1 MTIPRLLLAIALS
14 LSATWTK
21 ADSLIVLDNANPPF
35 MYELDGKPRG
45 LYPLMLQAIFK
56 RAGEPVEI
64 RTVPWKRALKLGE
77 SGAAGIGGI
86 YKNAER
92 LKLFDYSAPLFE
104 ERLIVY
110 VHRDKLFD
118 FRGIEDLSD
127 KDVGVIRGW
136 SYSEAFDRAVRDG
149 RIRRQDN
156 TSDESNFKK
165 LASGRLDA
173 VIAIEQSGQ
182 RLLLHPHLENLV
194 PLATPLSIN
203 PTYLVFAKS
212 AKRQALLARFD
223 ASLQAMQEDGSLQ
236 ALVQRASST
245 E

>member
-1 MTIPRLLLAIALS
+1 MTIPRLLLAIAFV
-14 LSATWTK
+14 LSATWAK
-21 ADSLIVLDNANPPF
+21 ADTLIVLDNANPPF

-56 RAGEPVEI
+56 RTGEPVEI
-64 RTVPWKRALKLGE
+64 RAVPWKRALVLGE
-77 SGAAGIGGI
+77 SGAAAIGGI
-86 YKNAER
+86 YQNAER
-92 LKLFDYSAPLFE
+92 LKHFDYSAPLFE
-104 ERLIVY
+104 EKLIVY
-110 VHRDKLFD
+110 VHRDKAFD
-118 FRGIEDLSD
+118 FQGAADLSG
-127 KDVGVIRGW
+127 KNVGVIRGW
-136 SYSEAFDRAVRDG
+136 SYSEAFDEAVKDG
-149 RIRRQDN
+149 RIHRQDN

-212 AKRQALLARFD
+212 AKRQALLTRFN
-223 ASLQAMQEDGSLQ
+223 ASLRTMQEDGSLQ
-236 ALVQRASST
+236 ALVLRASAT